1 VIEAQDLEKTYDA
14 GGAPALAGVSFC
26 VQRGERLA
34 IVGPSGSGKT
44 TLLRVLAGLERP
56 DAGAVRVD
64 GDDVSERAPRKR
76 GLVFLAQRDALFPHM
91 SVGRNLRFAAAPD
104 DRVAAIAALLEI
116 DGLLE
121 RRPAQLSGG
130 QRQRVAVARALL
142 THARGTL
149 FDEPFAHLDPPVRVA
164 LRRRLTALDRETLG
178 ALIYVTHDHEDAM
191 NVGDRVAV
199 LIAGKIV
206 QCDAPRA
213 VYDAPA
219 TLDAARFLGPLPMNL
234 IDGLGEE
241 LGFGPF
247 ILGVRAEHLAIDG
260 DGEMRA
266 QVERVELSGT
276 DAVVET
282 TSSAGRVSVRCAAE
296 DAPALGARIGLR
308 LDRSKICRYDR
319 STGARVA

>member
-1 VIEAQDLEKTYDA
+1 MIEAQDLEKTYDA

-142 THARGTL
+142 TL
-149 FDEPFAHLDPPVRVA
+149 DESLK
-164 LRRRLTALDRETLG
+164 ETLRKNG
-178 ALIYVTHDHEDAM
+178 FLTRD
-191 NVGDRVAV
+191 
-199 LIAGKIV
+199 
-206 QCDAPRA
+206 PREKESKK
-213 VYDAPA
+213 YGRKR
-219 TLDAARFLGPLPMNL
+219 ARKRF
-234 IDGLGEE
+234 
-241 LGFGPF
+241 
-247 ILGVRAEHLAIDG
+247 
-260 DGEMRA
+260 
-266 QVERVELSGT
+266 QY
-276 DAVVET
+276 
-282 TSSAGRVSVRCAAE
+282 
-296 DAPALGARIGLR
+296 
-308 LDRSKICRYDR
+308 SKR
-319 STGARVA
+319 